1 MAETFLENRDD
12 DSSNLA
18 SPILPDKGPFSE
30 LRDSLPSFNQ
40 DRKNVPEAN
49 PGVALIL
56 VNSRATSLALAS
68 GMSTPVPLPVD
79 RLTVP
84 PTETTM
90 PEDLNT
96 PSNQGTASPL
106 VTSETPMMADRQ
118 LDMCI
123 SMFHTQR
130 DLYETARRNFDIPV
144 MKVALLQAVLN
155 QDLIRRQ
162 VGEDQMFEICE
173 DWAAEVELDI
183 VLAQERA
190 MERAAANPRPASTQ
204 AHNSPSRP
212 ILPQVDTTMAY
223 QVPIPAQMTAL
234 TTSSN
239 SPAPLVVQAQEQAP
253 VPTLT
258 ASSVQNSANA

>member
-12 DSSNLA
+12 VSSNLA

-49 PGVALIL
+49 PGVAPIL
-56 VNSRATSLALAS
+56 VNSRATSLALAL

-106 VTSETPMMADRQ
+106 VTRETPVMDN
-118 LDMCI
+118 L
-123 SMFHTQR
+123 
-130 DLYETARRNFDIPV
+130 
-144 MKVALLQAVLN
+144 MKVALLQAVSN
-155 QDLIRRQ
+155 QDLIRRR
-162 VGEDQMFEICE
+162 VGEDQMFVICE
-173 DWAAEVELDI
+173 DWAAELELDI

-223 QVPIPAQMTAL
+223 QPL
-234 TTSSN
+234 LSSRPKN
-239 SPAPLVVQAQEQAP
+239 KPQYRR
-253 VPTLT
+253 
-258 ASSVQNSANA
+258 